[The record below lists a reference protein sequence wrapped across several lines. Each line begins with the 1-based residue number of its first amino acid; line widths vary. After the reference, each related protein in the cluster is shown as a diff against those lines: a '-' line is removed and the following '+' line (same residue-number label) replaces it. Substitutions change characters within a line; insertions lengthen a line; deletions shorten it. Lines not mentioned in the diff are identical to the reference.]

1 MVGAGHAA
9 EGQAP
14 RKRATFTGGRIASEP
29 GRGPACVPV
38 ASPRCRGEPGLV
50 RRGQPVCVQG
60 PEGRPPWAG
69 RCGWHRPGCW
79 RRVALVS
86 GRRRWW
92 DKARGGWD
100 GPQALPLPHWAYSG
114 TLPQVGDPTENQAWL
129 REAWVA
135 GPHFR
140 GRKPGEKWLG
150 AWRGARRCLGLLVHC
165 RGRAWSGGGRWR
177 LHVHPGG
184 RWTPW
189 TRTRMVGLS
198 GRGRQGPAWLVS
210 RHGLGSTP
218 RPALAVAPTRP
229 PMGHPGAWKRQALP
243 GVTDI
248 LQV

>member
-86 GRRRWW
+86 GRQRWW

-100 GPQALPLPHWAYSG
+100 GPRALPLPHWAYSG

-129 REAWVA
+129 REAWAA

-140 GRKPGEKWLG
+140 GRKPGSSGWGPGVGLGGVWASWSTAEAELG
-150 AWRGARRCLGLLVHC
+150 AVVA
-165 RGRAWSGGGRWR
+165 GGGFTFTQ
-177 LHVHPGG
+177 VGVGPPG
-184 RWTPW
+184 PE
-189 TRTRMVGLS
+189 
-198 GRGRQGPAWLVS
+198 
-210 RHGLGSTP
+210 
-218 RPALAVAPTRP
+218 
-229 PMGHPGAWKRQALP
+229 PGW
-243 GVTDI
+243 
-248 LQV
+248 